1 MKENKNIIQ
10 IQRTNGNVEDAE
22 VLLFFKLE
30 ENGPEYIVYTFNEQ
44 EDDLVTVY
52 TSKFIKNEDNIV
64 LEEVTD
70 EDEWNKIK
78 DVMRRA
84 ITESKEG

>member
-1 MKENKNIIQ
+1 MEEKKNMIT
-10 IQRTNGNVEDAE
+10 IQRTNGNIEEAE

-30 ENGPEYIVYTFNEQ
+30 EDGPEYIVYTFNET

-70 EDEWNKIK
+70 ENEWNKIK

-84 ITESKEG
+84 ITESKED

>member
-1 MKENKNIIQ
+1 MENKNTMK
-10 IQRTNGNVEDAE
+10 IQRTNGNIEEAE

-30 ENGPEYIVYTFNEQ
+30 EEGPEYIVYTFNEV

-52 TSKFIKNEDNIV
+52 TSKFVKNENNIV
-64 LEEVTD
+64 LEEVT
-70 EDEWNKIK
+70 EEEEWNKIK

-84 ITESKEG
+84 ITEDKEA

>member
-1 MKENKNIIQ
+1 MNEEKNIIE
-10 IQRTNGNVEDAE
+10 IQRINGNVEEAE

-30 ENGPEYIVYTFNEQ
+30 ENGQEYIVYTFNEQ
-44 EDDLVTVY
+44 EDDLITVY
-52 TSKFIKNEDNIV
+52 TSKFIKNENNIV

-70 EDEWNKIK
+70 EEEWNKIK

-84 ITESKEG
+84 ITESKED

>member
-1 MKENKNIIQ
+1 MEEKKNIIK
-10 IQRTNGNVEDAE
+10 IQRTNGNVEEAE

-30 ENGPEYIVYTFNEQ
+30 ENGPEYIIYTFNEI

-70 EDEWNKIK
+70 EEEWNKIK

-84 ITESKEG
+84 ITESKEA

>member
-1 MKENKNIIQ
+1 MEEKKNMIK
-10 IQRTNGNVEDAE
+10 IQRTNGNVEEAE

-30 ENGPEYIVYTFNEQ
+30 ENGPEYIIYTFNEI

-70 EDEWNKIK
+70 EEEWNKIK

-84 ITESKEG
+84 ITESKEA

>member
-1 MKENKNIIQ
+1 MDEKKNLMK
-10 IQRTNGNVEDAE
+10 IQRTNGNVEEAE

-30 ENGPEYIVYTFNEQ
+30 ETGPEYIVYTFNEQ

-70 EDEWNKIK
+70 ENEWNKIK

-84 ITESKEG
+84 ITESKED

>member
-1 MKENKNIIQ
+1 MNENRNYIKIK
-10 IQRTNGNVEDAE
+10 RTNGNIEEAE
-22 VLLFFKLE
+22 ILLFFRLE
-30 ENGPEYIVYTFNEQ
+30 EEGQEYIVYTFNEQ

-52 TSKFIKNEDNIV
+52 TSKYIKTENNIY

-70 EDEWNKIK
+70 EEEWEKIK

-84 ITESKEG
+84 ITEDGEV

>member
-1 MKENKNIIQ
+1 MEEKRNIIK
-10 IQRTNGNVEDAE
+10 IQRINGNIEDAE

-30 ENGPEYIVYTFNEQ
+30 EEGPEYIVYTFNEQ

-70 EDEWNKIK
+70 EAEWSRIK

>member
-1 MKENKNIIQ
+1 MEEKRNIIK
-10 IQRTNGNVEDAE
+10 IQRTNGNIEDAE

-30 ENGPEYIVYTFNEQ
+30 EDGPEYIVYTFNEQ
-44 EDDLVTVY
+44 DDDLVTVY

-70 EDEWNKIK
+70 ETEWNRIK

-84 ITESKEG
+84 ITESKED

>member
-1 MKENKNIIQ
+1 MNEGKNIIE
-10 IQRTNGNVEDAE
+10 IQRINGNVEEAE

-30 ENGPEYIVYTFNEQ
+30 ENGQEYIVYTFNEQ
-44 EDDLVTVY
+44 EDDLITVY
-52 TSKFIKNEDNIV
+52 TSKFIKNENNIV

-70 EDEWNKIK
+70 EEEWNKIK

-84 ITESKEG
+84 ITESKED

>member
-1 MKENKNIIQ
+1 MEEKKNMIT
-10 IQRTNGNVEDAE
+10 IQRTNGNIEEAE

-30 ENGPEYIVYTFNEQ
+30 EEGPEYIVYTFNET

-70 EDEWNKIK
+70 ENEWNKIK

-84 ITESKEG
+84 ITESKED

>member
-1 MKENKNIIQ
+1 MENKNIMK
-10 IQRTNGNVEDAE
+10 IQRTNGNIEEAE
-22 VLLFFKLE
+22 ILLFFKLE
-30 ENGPEYIVYTFNEQ
+30 EEGTEYIVYTFNEV

-52 TSKFIKNEDNIV
+52 TSKFVKNENNIV
-64 LEEVTD
+64 LEEVTE

-84 ITESKEG
+84 ITEDKEA

>member
-1 MKENKNIIQ
+1 MKEKKNIIQ
-10 IQRTNGNVEDAE
+10 IQRTNGNIEDAE

-30 ENGPEYIVYTFNEQ
+30 EDGPEYIVYTFNEQ

-84 ITESKEG
+84 ITESKED

>member
-1 MKENKNIIQ
+1 MKEKKNIIQ
-10 IQRTNGNVEDAE
+10 IQRTNGNIENAE

-30 ENGPEYIVYTFNEQ
+30 EDGPEYIVYTFNEQ

-84 ITESKEG
+84 ITESKED

>member
-1 MKENKNIIQ
+1 MNENRNYIKIK
-10 IQRTNGNVEDAE
+10 RANGNIEEAE
-22 VLLFFKLE
+22 ILLFFRLE
-30 ENGPEYIVYTFNEQ
+30 EEGQEYIVYTFNEQ

-52 TSKFIKNEDNIV
+52 TSKYIKTENNIY

-70 EDEWNKIK
+70 EEEWEKIK

-84 ITESKEG
+84 ITEDGEV

>member
-1 MKENKNIIQ
+1 MENKNTMK
-10 IQRTNGNVEDAE
+10 IQRTNGNIEEAE
-22 VLLFFKLE
+22 ILLFFKLE
-30 ENGPEYIVYTFNEQ
+30 EEGAEYIVYTFNEV

-52 TSKFIKNEDNIV
+52 TSKFIKNENNIV
-64 LEEVTD
+64 LEEVT
-70 EDEWNKIK
+70 EEEEWNKIK

>member
-1 MKENKNIIQ
+1 MTEKKNIIK
-10 IQRTNGNVEDAE
+10 IQRTNGNIEEAE

-30 ENGPEYIVYTFNEQ
+30 EEGPEYIVYTFNEI

-52 TSKFIKNEDNIV
+52 TSKFVKNEDNIV

-78 DVMRRA
+78 DVMRKA
-84 ITESKEG
+84 ITESKED